1 MPRPSVASSEGR
13 WHSHREMDGW
23 TEGEREEKMKKR
35 RGESHWRLKHTG
47 TEIRFGSNDIMLL
60 IRFVLLVPAQHK
72 FHWSH
77 MDSGL
82 LLNTT
87 WCISAESRNN
97 GTCCVHLLTSCYYAV
112 HNIFK
117 WWSIFISS
125 PSLVSSARSCC
136 VTCCASEFSKERDPS
151 SMFTAGDQNSP
162 IMSWISEVSW

>member
-97 GTCCVHLLTSCYYAV
+97 GTYCVHLLTSCYYVVQIFLSGGVFSSRLHLWCPVLIAAV
-112 HNIFK
+112 FQGKRSQFHVYSRTSKQSHNELNQ
-117 WWSIFISS
+117 WG
-125 PSLVSSARSCC
+125 V
-136 VTCCASEFSKERDPS
+136 
-151 SMFTAGDQNSP
+151 M
-162 IMSWISEVSW
+162 